1 MSTTKVAVTIDRDLL
16 VRLDR
21 LVRSRR
27 FPSRSRAVQE
37 AISEKLARLEH
48 SRLAEECAKLDRVS
62 ERKMADEG
70 LSDEATQWPEY

>member
-16 VRLDR
+16 TRLDR
-21 LVRSRR
+21 LVKSRR

-37 AISEKLARLEH
+37 AISEKLARLER

-70 LSDEATQWPEY
+70 LSDEAEQWPEY

>member
-16 VRLDR
+16 TRLDR
-21 LVRSRR
+21 LVKSRR

-37 AISEKLARLEH
+37 AISEKLARLER

-70 LSDEATQWPEY
+70 LSDETAQWPEY

>member
-16 VRLDR
+16 TRLDR
-21 LVRSRR
+21 LVKSRR

-70 LSDEATQWPEY
+70 LSDEAAQWPEY

>member
-16 VRLDR
+16 TRLDR
-21 LVRSRR
+21 LVKSRR

-70 LSDEATQWPEY
+70 LSDETAQWPEY

>member
-1 MSTTKVAVTIDRDLL
+1 VSTTKVAVTIDRDLL
-16 VRLDR
+16 TRLDR
-21 LVRSRR
+21 LVKSRR

-70 LSDEATQWPEY
+70 LSDEAAQWPEY

>member
-16 VRLDR
+16 SRLDR
-21 LVRSRR
+21 LVKSRR

-48 SRLAEECAKLDRVS
+48 SRLAEECAKLDCVS

-70 LSDEATQWPEY
+70 LSDEAAEWPEY

>member
-16 VRLDR
+16 SRLDR
-21 LVRSRR
+21 LVKSRR

-70 LSDEATQWPEY
+70 LSDEAAEWPEY